1 MKRSLG
7 PSLYQSGMDQQ
18 AFYRKLF
25 MIRYA
30 RLLQKAEQTYKLSP
44 AVMDRLREEILSL
57 DWIDRGVDTINVPR
71 Q

>member
-1 MKRSLG
+1 
-7 PSLYQSGMDQQ
+7 MDQQ

-57 DWIDRGVDTINVPR
+57 DWIDRGVDSINGLKH
-71 Q
+71 

>member
-1 MKRSLG
+1 
-7 PSLYQSGMDQQ
+7 
-18 AFYRKLF
+18 

-57 DWIDRGVDTINVPR
+57 DWIDRGVDAISTPR